1 MQSNIHFINN
11 TTDYLDVLH
20 RIKDASVFF
29 LDTEFIREKTY
40 RPIVALIQIAIDD
53 KDAYLIDPTFE
64 GFDGVPLFDI
74 LKDST
79 KKIILHSARQ
89 DLEIFYYHYGF
100 TPHDLVDTQIIAAA
114 LGYGDQVSFESLVKT
129 ITTDS
134 IDKSQQRTN
143 WLKRPLSESQ
153 MKYAACD
160 VLYLA
165 KIYPFL
171 ESALTSQMRW
181 SWIDDDIKNL
191 CDPNIFTVNTHSLLK
206 KIRHGLTS
214 KKAIQALHAL
224 AVLREDIAIEQDLI
238 RTLVCPDS
246 ILITLAEKRPKTL
259 EALQK
264 LKNLKHN
271 FVFEYQDAIF
281 DTLTKA
287 DDIIEVPVLVDR
299 PDRLT
304 HSQEKLIN
312 ILSVAADATANNNS
326 VARRLF
332 ATHSDIVDF
341 VRTQEAP
348 FLSGWRYDLF
358 GCVVNDIL
366 QGDKGLFYKQ
376 GQIIVE

>member
-1 MQSNIHFINN
+1 MQANIHFINN
-11 TTDYLDVLH
+11 NTDYLDVLH
-20 RIKDASVFF
+20 RIKDACVFF

-40 RPIVALIQIAIDD
+40 RPIVALIQIALDD
-53 KDAYLIDPTFE
+53 KDAYLIDPTFD
-64 GFDGVPLFDI
+64 GFDAVPLFDI
-74 LKDST
+74 LKDPT

-89 DLEIFYYHYGF
+89 DLEIFYYGF

-114 LGYGDQVSFESLVKT
+114 LGYGDQVSFESLVKA

-134 IDKSQQRTN
+134 IDKSQQRTD
-143 WLKRPLSESQ
+143 WLKRPLTNSQ
-153 MKYAACD
+153 MQYAACD

-171 ESALTSQMRW
+171 ESALTSQKRW
-181 SWIDDDIKNL
+181 SWVDDEIKNL
-191 CDPNIFTVNTHSLLK
+191 CDPNIFNLNTNSLLK

-214 KKAIQALHAL
+214 KKAIQALYAL
-224 AVLREDIAIEQDLI
+224 AVFRENIAIGRDLI

-259 EALQK
+259 ENLQK
-264 LKNLKHN
+264 FKNLKHN
-271 FVFEYQDAIF
+271 FIFEYQDAIF

-287 DDIIEVPVLVDR
+287 DDMIETPVLIEK
-299 PDRLT
+299 PQKLT

-312 ILSVAADATANNNS
+312 ILSVAADATANNHS

-332 ATHSDIVDF
+332 ATNSDIVDF
-341 VRTQEAP
+341 VRTQEAL

-366 QGDKGLFYKQ
+366 AGHKGLFYKQ